1 MDKQLN
7 QFKGEEVNISEIVI
21 FSYGDGYKSSTWS
34 NIPYF
39 LIKTL
44 ENKGYTVRNINL
56 ERKKSLISIIY
67 SVYYIILCKI
77 KKKKLYITFDRTRI
91 YDFYANRI
99 MKKTVKLYPNAKC
112 FISTSF
118 SFNPYKYTNKPCLM
132 LCDWDIEYSI
142 IKISGREV
150 DRMELSCIKRQKK
163 YLLNSNLN
171 ITLFKDVEDYYKDKE
186 INMKCIGNVINLPDE
201 NIEDSD
207 LIKKFESNHVLFI
220 GKEKYSQGLD
230 ALIKSLD
237 FLNRDI
243 TIDVI
248 GMNRKNQNKSVNY
261 YGYLNK
267 DIETEYRLYIDLIK
281 NSKIIINTNEIW
293 AGFSS
298 IIECMSCYTPV
309 IISKFDTFIDM
320 FGLNINFGFYS
331 DNKLEMI
338 ASNIEK
344 IFNLSFNDYK
354 LLAYEAHK
362 KTKNF
367 T

>member
-1 MDKQLN
+1 M
-7 QFKGEEVNISEIVI
+7 
-21 FSYGDGYKSSTWS
+21 Y
-34 NIPYF
+34 
-39 LIKTL
+39 
-44 ENKGYTVRNINL
+44 
-56 ERKKSLISIIY
+56 
-67 SVYYIILCKI
+67 
-77 KKKKLYITFDRTRI
+77 
-91 YDFYANRI
+91 
-99 MKKTVKLYPNAKC
+99 KKT
-112 FISTSF
+112 
-118 SFNPYKYTNKPCLM
+118 
-132 LCDWDIEYSI
+132 
-142 IKISGREV
+142 
-150 DRMELSCIKRQKK
+150 KK

-186 INMKCIGNVINLPDE
+186 INMKCIENVINLPDE
-201 NIEDSD
+201 NIENSD

-230 ALIKSLD
+230 VLIKSLD
-237 FLNRDI
+237 LLDRDI
-243 TIDVI
+243 TIDII
-248 GMNRKNQNKSVNY
+248 GMNRKNQNKNVNY

-267 DIETEYRLYIDLIK
+267 DIETEYRLYIDLK
-281 NSKIIINTNEIW
+281 NIINTNEIW
-293 AGFSS
+293 TGFSS

-354 LLAYEAHK
+354 LLTYEAHK